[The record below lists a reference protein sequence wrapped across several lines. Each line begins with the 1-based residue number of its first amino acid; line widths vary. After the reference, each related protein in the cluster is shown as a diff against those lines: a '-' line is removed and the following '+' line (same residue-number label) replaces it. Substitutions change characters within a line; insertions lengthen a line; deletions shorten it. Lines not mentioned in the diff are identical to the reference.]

1 MKIFLTRGFSR
12 WKWFPGIYRDR
23 PTWGNLEFY
32 KTQMEIPIFI
42 LISSRRK
49 LIIHGI
55 FFFFFKLQTLW
66 RKLHPEESFHISTKP
81 RLEIGNYH
89 WNRRENKNL
98 KIKRTYR
105 YRKLKFLPEK
115 IKEMSDKVGPSLTSR
130 WRAELE
136 DISLLEGREFAAMEL
151 VAWSCIAWLQQK
163 PQQFSLWV
171 LDLAREKERDINVT
185 ASK

>member
-1 MKIFLTRGFSR
+1 MKVI
-12 WKWFPGIYRDR
+12 PGNIQRSTHLRKPRVLQNPDGNSYFYFDIIKKKANH
-23 PTWGNLEFY
+23 TWD
-32 KTQMEIPIFI
+32 
-42 LISSRRK
+42 
-49 LIIHGI
+49 

-66 RKLHPEESFHISTKP
+66 RKLHPEESFHILTKP
-81 RLEIGNYH
+81 RLEIGKYH